1 MFNSVVQDG
10 SVLVECCNVMSS
22 HAKGEA
28 SLAVVWR
35 SLIDNDENWEEFDER
50 KNETFKLI
58 L

>member
-10 SVLVECCNVMSS
+10 SVLVECCNVMNS
-22 HAKGEA
+22 HAQGEPA
-28 SLAVVWR
+28 LADVWR
-35 SLIDNDENWEEFDER
+35 SLMDNYENWEEFDER